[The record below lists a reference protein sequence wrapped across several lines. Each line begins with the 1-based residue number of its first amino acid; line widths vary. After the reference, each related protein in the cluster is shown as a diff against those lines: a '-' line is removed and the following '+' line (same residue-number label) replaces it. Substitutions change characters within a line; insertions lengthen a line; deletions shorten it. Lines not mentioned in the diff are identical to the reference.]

1 MAHGNRYQHGIG
13 ILFKG
18 VGANLGP
25 THTNAHDCA
34 VSDSTNA
41 AAPMLRAVRPVRG
54 TGQTGSPAKNGEVR
68 RTLARE
74 GPVRAAH
81 VGLF

>member
-34 VSDSTNA
+34 VSDGTGA
-41 AAPMLRAVRPVRG
+41 ALMLREVRSVMV

-68 RTLARE
+68 
-74 GPVRAAH
+74 
-81 VGLF
+81 